1 MPFEG
6 LAGALLPPRPSPPVR
21 AGAVAEGGAGHGWRM
36 DLRRRGWDMP
46 SKREEGRDWLGTRL
60 LAGQLVTEEPDSH
73 LMPPLSD
80 LASD

>member
-1 MPFEG
+1 
-6 LAGALLPPRPSPPVR
+6 
-21 AGAVAEGGAGHGWRM
+21 
-36 DLRRRGWDMP
+36 MP